1 MNNGADQTPGKRNN
15 PIFASSF
22 GALAF
27 LAMLALLSYFG
38 YKLGDIEG
46 KIDDRLEYQPPIA
59 TSTGPDK
66 NQPLFATRHAHTIY
80 VPVYSHI
87 YAKGGTPVLL
97 ETTLSVRNTDPEKPV
112 VITSIAYFDTKGNQV
127 EEYLDGNLMLGPLES
142 TEVLVE
148 KRDTRGG
155 SGANFLVKWN
165 AESPVHLPIVQAV
178 MVGSE
183 GDLDISFNSIGR
195 PLTTRI
201 DPISMD
207 K

>member
-1 MNNGADQTPGKRNN
+1 MNDDTGKASGKRNN

-27 LAMLALLSYFG
+27 LVMLALLSYFG
-38 YKLGDIEG
+38 YKLEDIEG
-46 KIDDRLEYQPPIA
+46 KIENRLEYQPPIA
-59 TSTGPDK
+59 STGQEI

-87 YAKGGTPVLL
+87 YAMGGTPVLL

-112 VITSIAYFDTKGNQV
+112 VITSIAYFDTKGKKV
-127 EEYLDGNLMLGPLES
+127 EEYLDGKLMLGPLES

-148 KRDTRGG
+148 KRDIRGG

-201 DPISMD
+201 DPISVD

>member
-1 MNNGADQTPGKRNN
+1 MNNDTDKTAYNRKN

-46 KIDDRLEYQPPIA
+46 QLESRLEYQSPVA
-59 TSTGPDK
+59 TLANPDK
-66 NQPLFATRHAHTIY
+66 AQPLFSARHAHTIY

-87 YAKGGTPVLL
+87 YAMGGTPVLL
-97 ETTLSVRNTDPEKPV
+97 ETTLSVRNTDPEKAV
-112 VITSIAYFDTKGNQV
+112 VITSIAYFDTKGKRID
-127 EEYLDGNLMLGPLES
+127 EYLDGALMLAPLES
-142 TEVLVE
+142 AEVLVK
-148 KRDTRGG
+148 KRDKRGG
-155 SGANFLVKWN
+155 TGANFLVKWN
-165 AESPVHLPIVQAV
+165 AESPVHLPMVQAV

-183 GDLDISFNSIGR
+183 GDLDISFRSNGR

-201 DPISMD
+201 DPISNN

>member
-1 MNNGADQTPGKRNN
+1 MNNDTDKTAYSRKN

-38 YKLGDIEG
+38 YKLGDIE
-46 KIDDRLEYQPPIA
+46 DQLESRLEYQPPVA
-59 TSTGPDK
+59 TLTETDAT
-66 NQPLFATRHAHTIY
+66 QPLFATRHAHTIY

-87 YAKGGTPVLL
+87 YAMGGTPVLL

-112 VITSIAYFDTKGNQV
+112 VITSIAYFDTKGNMV
-127 EEYLDGNLMLGPLES
+127 EEYIDGNLMLGPLES

-148 KRDTRGG
+148 KRDIRGG

-165 AESPVHLPIVQAV
+165 AKTPVHLPIVQAV

-183 GDLDISFNSIGR
+183 GDLDISFRSDGR